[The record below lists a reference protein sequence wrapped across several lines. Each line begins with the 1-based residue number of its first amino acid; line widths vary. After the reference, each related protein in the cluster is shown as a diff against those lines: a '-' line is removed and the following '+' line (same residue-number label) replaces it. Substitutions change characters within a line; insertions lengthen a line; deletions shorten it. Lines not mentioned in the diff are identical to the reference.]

1 MATAADTLR
10 AIEARAERAI
20 VQELRLMTQ
29 EILGLRTQL
38 VLEDRAHAD
47 ALLLKLDHLERDQV
61 TAPRSE
67 PQVPA
72 FLMPTLSLTVFETR
86 LPKAYRAYFYA
97 QEYGDLEDV
106 VTVDTFDAGVQLV
119 RDRLA
124 RDGDYVIT
132 ASWIKHQGEMTVAT
146 PHGMVVARVE
156 ADVSGA
162 TTTQPVVLDACEA
175 LRTGDAS
182 RIEQLFGRMLEA
194 A

>member
-1 MATAADTLR
+1 MAPAADTLR

-20 VQELRLMTQ
+20 VQELRLMMQ

-47 ALLLKLDHLERDQV
+47 ALLLKLDHLERGHVAAQ
-61 TAPRSE
+61 RSE

-72 FLMPTLSLTVFETR
+72 FLMPTLSLTVFETP

-132 ASWIKHQGEMTVAT
+132 ASWIKHQGEMTVTT
-146 PHGMVVARVE
+146 PRGMVVARVE
-156 ADVSGA
+156 ADVSGV
-162 TTTQPVVLDACEA
+162 TTTQPVVLDACAA

>member
-1 MATAADTLR
+1 MANAADTLR

-20 VQELRLMTQ
+20 VQELRLLMQ

-61 TAPRSE
+61 AAPRSDSK
-67 PQVPA
+67 A
-72 FLMPTLSLTVFETR
+72 AAYLMPTLSLTVFESP

-106 VTVDTFDAGVQLV
+106 VTVDSFDAGVQLV

-132 ASWIKHQGEMTVAT
+132 ASWIKHQGEMTAAT
-146 PHGMVVARVE
+146 PRGIVVARVE

-162 TTTQPVVLDACEA
+162 PTTQPVVIAACEA

-182 RIEQLFGRMLEA
+182 PIEQLFGRMLEA

>member
-20 VQELRLMTQ
+20 VQELRLMMQ

-47 ALLLKLDHLERDQV
+47 SLLLKLDHLEREQV
-61 TAPRSE
+61 SVPRSE
-67 PQVPA
+67 SGAPD
-72 FLMPTLSLTVFETR
+72 FLMPTLSLTVFETS

-97 QEYGDLEDV
+97 HDYGDLEDV
-106 VTVDTFDAGVQLV
+106 ATVESFDAGVQLV

-132 ASWIKHQGEMTVAT
+132 ASWIKHRGEMTVAT
-146 PHGMVVARVE
+146 PSGMVLARID
-156 ADVSGA
+156 ADDSA
-162 TTTQPVVLDACEA
+162 TPTAQPVVLDACDA

-182 RIEQLFGRMLEA
+182 RIGQLFGRMLEA